1 MRRLLLSTVL
11 VLSALSIKAQ
21 HQLQPI
27 AALRGEPAL
36 ELALRKLDTI
46 GSLMMT
52 TAHPDD
58 ENNAM
63 LAYYGHSKG
72 FRTTLVTAT
81 RGEGGQNEI
90 GPELFEALAV
100 LRTEELLAAHRYDGA
115 EQYFT
120 RAVDFGY
127 SFSIEET
134 LEKWGHQE
142 ILGDFVRMIRTIRPD
157 IIVGFVFDGD
167 GGGQHH
173 QTSARLTLEA
183 FRAAAD
189 PNQFPEQITEGLRPW
204 QAKKYYYTAGFG
216 GPGPGGP
223 GGAGGAGRTGGGQRA
238 PQLTGEGAK
247 TPLTFEAGTYY
258 DPLLGRTCN
267 EISAEARSMHKC
279 QGMSQL
285 LPLPDGEIQFGGV
298 RAYRLRDTVLPDGVD
313 RAEKDPFDG
322 IDTRLTS
329 LAAFAG
335 VNPPA
340 ALTTALSSISN
351 AVKGARSAL
360 STGGNGP
367 TVPLLATGL
376 TAIRQ
381 LRADLASMPID
392 GAARFEIDFRLRQ
405 KETQFEQALLL
416 AADVRL
422 DAVASDGLVVPGQSV
437 DVRMSAGVRGQVP
450 VQVTS
455 RELNGFSDKPDRLRQ
470 GFGESAGALRAKA
483 EGLSPPAQQGA
494 ASRQAPAAVVLS
506 PSSTSLSST
515 IPADARL
522 TAAHFK
528 YAKDAARFVLDP
540 DVPFGL
546 PFRPTPYTATFG
558 LSVGGVEVSATVPVQ
573 FRSEGDLFSGEKRF
587 ELHVVPPF
595 AMTVTPKIVIVPGR
609 AAPASVRGTTKDIR
623 VTVIN
628 HMPGSAK
635 AQVALELPQGWRAT
649 PATQIVSFSKE
660 DEAMTVRFAVDV
672 PPPPM
677 IAAAMKQ
684 AGGNTFKVNAVVRAD
699 REYRQGYQVVEYP
712 HTTRRHVLVSPEVT
726 VKALDVSVKPNLSV
740 GYIMGVGD
748 EVPAALEQ
756 LGVKLSFISADELGW
771 GDLAKYDVI
780 VTGVRAYERRSDL
793 RAYNH
798 RILDFARAGGTV
810 IVQYNKFEFNEAQYG
825 PYPGKVGRE
834 RVTDENAEPR
844 LLVPGHPVFTTP
856 NVIGRADWLGWV
868 QERGLYF
875 FDTTGRDPRYTD
887 LVELNEPFA
896 YNRGNK
902 RGALVEARVGEGRW
916 IYVGLGLWRQ
926 LPAGTDGAFRI
937 MANLL
942 SLGRAAASPTAPR
955 Q

>member
-1 MRRLLLSTVL
+1 MRRLFLLPLLLFVT
-11 VLSALSIKAQ
+11 IFPTHAQ

-27 AALRGEPAL
+27 AAMRGEPAL
-36 ELALRKLDTI
+36 ELVLRKLDTI
-46 GSLMMT
+46 GTLMMT

-63 LAYYGHSKG
+63 LAYYGHGKG

-100 LRTEELLAAHRYDGA
+100 LRTEELLAAHKFDGA
-115 EQYFT
+115 EQFFT

-173 QTSARLTLEA
+173 QTSAHLTLEA

-189 PNQFPEQITEGLRPW
+189 PSQFPEQIAQGLRPW
-204 QAKKYYYTAGFG
+204 QPKKYYYTAGFG
-216 GPGPGGP
+216 GGPGPGGGR
-223 GGAGGAGRTGGGQRA
+223 GGRA
-238 PQLTGEGAK
+238 AQLIGEGAK
-247 TPLTFEAGTYY
+247 TPLMFDGGGYY

-313 RAEKDPFDG
+313 RVEKEPFDG
-322 IDTRLTS
+322 IDTSLTS
-329 LAAFAG
+329 LASYAG
-335 VNPPA
+335 ANPPA
-340 ALTTALSSISN
+340 GLS
-351 AVKGARSAL
+351 AAL
-360 STGGNGP
+360 STITSTVKTARSEVSARGNGAAAP
-367 TVPLLATGL
+367 ALAAGL
-376 TAIRQ
+376 AAVRRIRK
-381 LRADLASMPID
+381 DLVSMPID
-392 GAARFEIDFRLRQ
+392 ASARFEIDFRLGQ
-405 KETQFEQALLL
+405 KEAQFAQAVLL
-416 AADVRL
+416 AADVKL
-422 DAVASDGLVVPGQSV
+422 DAVANDGLVVPGQPI

-450 VQVTS
+450 VQITS
-455 RELNGFSDKPDRLRQ
+455 RELNGFADDAPRS
-470 GFGESAGALRAKA
+470 
-483 EGLSPPAQQGA
+483 SPSGA
-494 ASRQAPAAVVLS
+494 AEAVVLS

-515 IPADARL
+515 IPSDARL

-546 PFRPTPYTATFG
+546 PFRPTPYTATFL
-558 LSVGGVEVSATVPVQ
+558 LSIAGVDIQSTVPVQ

-587 ELHVVPPF
+587 ELQVVPAF
-595 AMTVTPKIVIVPGR
+595 AVTVTPEIVIVPGR
-609 AAPASVRGTTKDIR
+609 AAPSNVRGQTKDIR

-628 HMPGSAK
+628 HAKGPAK
-635 AQVALELPQGWRAT
+635 ADVALELPQGWRAS
-649 PATQIVSFSKE
+649 PATQAVSFSKE
-660 DEAMTVRFAVDV
+660 DEAMTVRFALDV

-684 AGGNTFKVNAVVRAD
+684 GNSNIFKIKAVVRDGAKTYD
-699 REYRQGYQVVEYP
+699 QGYQVVEYP
-712 HTTRRHVLVSPEVT
+712 HTTRRHVLVAPEIT
-726 VKALDVSVKPNLSV
+726 VKALDVAMKPNLSV

-756 LGVKLSFISADELGW
+756 LGVKLSFIGADELAW
-771 GDLAKYDVI
+771 GDLSHYDVI

-798 RILDFARAGGTV
+798 RLLDFASKGGTV
-810 IVQYNKFEFNEAQYG
+810 IVQYNKFEFNDAQYG

-834 RVTDENAEPR
+834 RVTDENAEPKV
-844 LLVPGHPVFTTP
+844 LVPGHPVFTSP
-856 NVIGRADWLGWV
+856 NAIGRADWAGWV

-875 FDTTGRDPRYTD
+875 FDTAGRDPRYTD
-887 LVELNEPFA
+887 LVELNEPFE
-896 YNRGNK
+896 YNKGSK

-942 SLGRAAASPTAPR
+942 SLGRAASSSPTAPR

>member
-1 MRRLLLSTVL
+1 M
-11 VLSALSIKAQ
+11 
-21 HQLQPI
+21 
-27 AALRGEPAL
+27 RGEPAL
-36 ELALRKLDTI
+36 ELALRKLDTV
-46 GSLMMT
+46 GTLMMT

-72 FRTTLVTAT
+72 FRTVLVTAT

-157 IIVGFVFDGD
+157 VIVGFVFDGE

-189 PNQFPEQITEGLRPW
+189 PARFPEQIAEGLRPW
-204 QAKKYYYTAGFG
+204 QPKKYYYTAGFG
-216 GPGPGGP
+216 GPGPGGGR
-223 GGAGGAGRTGGGQRA
+223 GGPRA
-238 PQLTGEGAK
+238 AQLTGEGAK
-247 TPLTFEAGTYY
+247 TPLMFEGGAHY
-258 DPLLGRTCN
+258 DAVLGRTCN
-267 EISAEARSMHKC
+267 EVSAEARSMHKC

-313 RAEKDPFDG
+313 RVEKEPFDG
-322 IDTRLTS
+322 IDTSLSS
-329 LAAFAG
+329 LATFAG
-335 VNPPA
+335 ANPPA
-340 ALTTALSSISN
+340 ALSTALSTISN
-351 AVKGARSAL
+351 AVKTARSQL
-360 STGGNGP
+360 SSGGNGAA
-367 TVPLLATGL
+367 VPSLAEGL
-376 TAIRQ
+376 TVVRR
-381 LRADLASMPID
+381 LRGDLASMPIEAD
-392 GAARFEIDFRLRQ
+392 GRFEIDFRLVQ
-405 KETQFEQALLL
+405 KEAQFINALLL
-416 AADVRL
+416 AADVKL
-422 DAVASDGLVVPGQSV
+422 DAVATDGLVVAGQPV
-437 DVRMSAGVRGQVP
+437 DVRLSTGVRGSVP

-455 RELNGFSDKPDRLRQ
+455 RELNGFAQDKPEGLSPRT
-470 GFGESAGALRAKA
+470 
-483 EGLSPPAQQGA
+483 EGLSPPTGRSPAPRPGA
-494 ASRQAPAAVVLS
+494 PESVALS
-506 PSSTSLSST
+506 SSST
-515 IPADARL
+515 ILSAAIPPDARP

-528 YAKDAARFVLDP
+528 YASDAARFVLDP

-546 PFRPTPYTATFG
+546 PFRPTPFTATFA
-558 LSVGGVEVSATVPVQ
+558 LSIGGVEVTTTVPVQ
-573 FRSEGDLFSGEKRF
+573 FRSEGNLFSGEKRH
-587 ELHVVPPF
+587 ELHVVPAF
-595 AMTVTPKIVIVPGR
+595 AVSASPEIVIVPGR
-609 AAPASVRGTTKDIR
+609 AAPANVRGQTKDIR

-628 HMPGSAK
+628 HTSGA
-635 AQVALELPQGWRAT
+635 ARAEVALELPQGWRAA
-649 PATQIVSFSKE
+649 PATQPISFSKE
-660 DEAMTVRFAVDV
+660 DEATTVRFVLDV
-672 PPPPM
+672 PPPPVV
-677 IAAAMKQ
+677 AAAMKQ
-684 AGGNTFKVNAVVRAD
+684 SGSNTFAVKAVVRPVDSARSTATPV
-699 REYRQGYQVVEYP
+699 REFRQGYQVVEYP
-712 HTTRRHVLVSPEVT
+712 HTTRRHVLVAPEAT
-726 VKALDVSVKPNLSV
+726 VKALDVSVKPNLNV

-756 LGVKLSFISADELGW
+756 LGVKLSLIGADELAW
-771 GDLAKYDVI
+771 GDLSRFDVI

-798 RILDFARAGGTV
+798 RLLEFARSGGTV
-810 IVQYNKFEFNEAQYG
+810 IVQYNKFEFNDAQYG
-825 PYPGKVGRE
+825 PYPGRVSRE

-844 LLVPGHPVFTTP
+844 VLVPGHPVFTSP
-856 NVIGRADWLGWV
+856 NAIGRTDWMGWV

-875 FDTTGRDPRYTD
+875 FDTAGRDPRYVD
-887 LVELNEPFA
+887 LVELNEPFP
-896 YNRGNK
+896 YNQGNK
-902 RGALVEARVGEGRW
+902 RGALVEARIGEGRW

-926 LPAGTDGAFRI
+926 LPAGTVGAFRI

-942 SLGRAAASPTAPR
+942 SLGRAAASSPTAPR